1 MIIQK
6 QDYIE
11 MFNEKLPD
19 EFEVTCSPLIDTYV
33 HYKFVNEIFFSLKFV
48 FISFSFFFYFVRSF
62 ESYLPR

>member
-11 MFNEKLPD
+11 MYNKKIPD
-19 EFEVTCSPLIDTYV
+19 EFEGACSPPIDTYV
-33 HYKFVNEIFFSLKFV
+33 HYKFVNEIFFSFNCIYL
-48 FISFSFFFYFVRSF
+48 ISFFLNFVRSF